1 MAVRKD
7 HCQSDSSCHG
17 QQLKWLLDFVGNA
30 RHRSSLAK
38 DLCPNPEKFLGTGF
52 ALLLLISLK
61 CFIRIKTLIS
71 SQ

>member
-7 HCQSDSSCHG
+7 HCHSDFSCHR
-17 QQLKWLLDFVGNA
+17 QHLEWLLAFVGDA

-52 ALLLLISLK
+52 ALLLLIFLM